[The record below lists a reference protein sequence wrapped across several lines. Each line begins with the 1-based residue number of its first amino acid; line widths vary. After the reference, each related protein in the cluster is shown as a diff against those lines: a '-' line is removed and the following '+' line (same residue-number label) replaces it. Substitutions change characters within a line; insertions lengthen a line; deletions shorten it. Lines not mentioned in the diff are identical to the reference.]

1 MIRRPP
7 RSTLFPYTT
16 LFRSNPFIGP
26 RPFSQDTQHQRLFFG
41 RDRETDEIASLIFT
55 HQLVLV
61 YAQSGTGKTSI
72 FNAKV
77 IPRLKENGFDVLPV
91 ARVGGAGQIGRA
103 SCRER
108 V

>member
-61 YAQSGTGKTSI
+61 YAQSDRKST
-72 FNAKV
+72 
-77 IPRLKENGFDVLPV
+77 RLNSSHANISYAVFCLKKKKDFSSYMTLTTM
-91 ARVGGAGQIGRA
+91 QY
-103 SCRER
+103 
-108 V
+108 